1 MPLTYIGS
9 PSDQYRFI
17 LLPFWRCYFIA
28 GHPLR
33 LCYVEWRNAVILPGK
48 SLRFWQNVKFCRGE
62 LNIGTLFDSHK
73 VKGLPRHPPISEVEC
88 VAVPY
93 EARHVSSP
101 R

>member
-1 MPLTYIGS
+1 M
-9 PSDQYRFI
+9 
-17 LLPFWRCYFIA
+17 
-28 GHPLR
+28 
-33 LCYVEWRNAVILPGK
+33 
-48 SLRFWQNVKFCRGE
+48 RFWQNVKFCRGG

-93 EARHVSSP
+93 EARHVSIP

>member
-1 MPLTYIGS
+1 M
-9 PSDQYRFI
+9 
-17 LLPFWRCYFIA
+17 
-28 GHPLR
+28 
-33 LCYVEWRNAVILPGK
+33 
-48 SLRFWQNVKFCRGE
+48 RFWQNVKFCRGE